1 MSGTHQSVVLMSYV
15 QRQTEQVAGAGRGL
29 VGGALHTLVV
39 ELHRQPVQTLDLQGL
54 QVRGAY
60 YRSLDWALNSIL

>member
-1 MSGTHQSVVLMSYV
+1 MSYV

-60 YRSLDWALNSIL
+60 YRRLDWALNSIL